1 MWPNLED
8 RLTAVQIEGKLNWML
23 KQQSDWLDQLDDQ
36 KPVLRLLPFFDTYLL
51 GYANREQLI
60 AKAHVAKIIKGGVI
74 DSMVA
79 LDGWIIGT
87 WRVTPRKGSLALSVQ
102 YFEDQPVTLQPL
114 VEAEAEQ
121 LGQFLNK
128 KVTLLDSSAVKERR
142 SVVRPR
148 VTRFFPVIIR
158 HLHWMLP
165 RCCFAATPITF
176 HPFSR
181 CWPAFANR

>member
-8 RLTAVQIEGKLNWML
+8 RLTAVQIEGAPNWML

-87 WRVTPRKGSLALSVQ
+87 WKSHTTQRQPGSQRAI
-102 YFEDQPVTLQPL
+102 F
-114 VEAEAEQ
+114 
-121 LGQFLNK
+121 
-128 KVTLLDSSAVKERR
+128 
-142 SVVRPR
+142 
-148 VTRFFPVIIR
+148 
-158 HLHWMLP
+158 
-165 RCCFAATPITF
+165 
-176 HPFSR
+176 
-181 CWPAFANR
+181 